1 MKKCVEACEYD
12 AIELDM
18 EPKTITANFGAIVW
32 ATGWKPYDAKKIDN
46 LGYGQYENVVTN
58 LVMERLAA
66 ENGPTQGKILR
77 PSDQK
82 EITKIGFVQCAG
94 SRDENH
100 LPYCSAVC
108 CLASMKQATYIRERY
123 PDAEIHLF
131 YIDVRSPGRM
141 EDFYTKMQEDEKFFF
156 HRGKVGKITE
166 NPDTKNPILEAENTL
181 TGDKSKTEVDMAVLA
196 VGMVPNAFDD
206 KPSME
211 MDFDDFGFIVN
222 DPDKGVIGA
231 GSALRPFDVA
241 ASVQDAT
248 GAALKALNVG
258 ARS

>member
-1 MKKCVEACEYD
+1 
-12 AIELDM
+12 
-18 EPKTITANFGAIVW
+18 
-32 ATGWKPYDAKKIDN
+32 
-46 LGYGQYENVVTN
+46 
-58 LVMERLAA
+58 
-66 ENGPTQGKILR
+66 
-77 PSDQK
+77 
-82 EITKIGFVQCAG
+82 
-94 SRDENH
+94 
-100 LPYCSAVC
+100 
-108 CLASMKQATYIRERY
+108 
-123 PDAEIHLF
+123 
-131 YIDVRSPGRM
+131 M